1 MQPIV
6 CQQAKHR
13 VSFHADDVSS
23 LIFSGMPHCVCVC
36 WGGNDSAIISELL
49 PCELKEFPCDYL
61 GLPLTI
67 RKPTKSELLPLIDKV
82 SNKLP
87 GRNASLMSK
96 AGRLVMVKVVLCSI
110 PMYSML
116 ALDLPKWVLK
126 AINKRRGGFMEGQEQ
141 VNGGNCPVAW
151 ESVQRP
157 LEFGGLG
164 VLNLELFGWA
174 LRVRWLWLQK
184 TDTSRPWA
192 GLPIQVPSNVQTL
205 FDMAVVTSVGNGES
219 TKFLLIPKT
228 ADLAP
233 NLFLLIPKTDSN
245 HTPPPTLASVYYG
258 GERAPTAPPTP
269 HPMWGREET
278 PPTYGVSSNLPP
290 HFNYS
295 ISL

>member
-1 MQPIV
+1 MIRP
-6 CQQAKHR
+6 
-13 VSFHADDVSS
+13 SS
-23 LIFSGMPHCVCVC
+23 QSYYH
-36 WGGNDSAIISELL
+36 
-49 PCELKEFPCDYL
+49 ELKEFPCDYL

-164 VLNLELFGWA
+164 VLNLELFG
-174 LRVRWLWLQK
+174 
-184 TDTSRPWA
+184 
-192 GLPIQVPSNVQTL
+192 
-205 FDMAVVTSVGNGES
+205 
-219 TKFLLIPKT
+219 
-228 ADLAP
+228 
-233 NLFLLIPKTDSN
+233 
-245 HTPPPTLASVYYG
+245 
-258 GERAPTAPPTP
+258 
-269 HPMWGREET
+269 
-278 PPTYGVSSNLPP
+278 
-290 HFNYS
+290 
-295 ISL
+295 